1 MVTGMGIVTSLG
13 RGKADNWAALTAG
26 RSGIKPIRRFPIE
39 GLRTTIAGTIDCMGV
54 TDYSAY
60 ELSYAIAEAA
70 SLEAVTQ
77 SGIAS
82 AANFPGPLF
91 IATPPSELEWPA
103 LRRLY
108 DDAPVDSGTGYQR
121 LLAAARTR
129 RYGDLAR
136 HAEFASIA
144 DRMQVKFGTRGEP
157 ISICTACAS
166 GATTIQMGVEAIRRG
181 EATAALC
188 VGADATVHPEGLIRF
203 SLLSALSTRNSEPEK
218 ASRPFASDRD
228 GFVIAEG
235 AGAVVL
241 ESYESAL
248 ARGAAIL
255 GVVRG
260 CGEKA
265 DDFHRTRSRPDG
277 SAIIGA
283 MRKTLADACT
293 SPDEIDY
300 INAHGTSTPENDKME
315 YVSLKAVLG
324 EHLPRTPISS
334 NKSMVG
340 HTLIAAG
347 SVEAVISLMT
357 IANGVIPPTI
367 NYERPDPEVPLDV
380 VPNEARAAKVRT
392 VLSNSFGFGGQNVCL
407 VLAAAPT

>member
-1 MVTGMGIVTSLG
+1 MATQLTDPKGRPIVVVTGMGIVTSLG

-241 ESYESAL
+241 EVIRVRFGARRCHSRRCPWLRREGRRLPPHAL
-248 ARGAAIL
+248 SPRRLRNHRCHAQDTRRCLHVPGRDRL
-255 GVVRG
+255 
-260 CGEKA
+260 
-265 DDFHRTRSRPDG
+265 HQRTRHQH
-277 SAIIGA
+277 A
-283 MRKTLADACT
+283 RK
-293 SPDEIDY
+293 
-300 INAHGTSTPENDKME
+300 
-315 YVSLKAVLG
+315 
-324 EHLPRTPISS
+324 
-334 NKSMVG
+334 
-340 HTLIAAG
+340 
-347 SVEAVISLMT
+347 
-357 IANGVIPPTI
+357 
-367 NYERPDPEVPLDV
+367 
-380 VPNEARAAKVRT
+380 
-392 VLSNSFGFGGQNVCL
+392 
-407 VLAAAPT
+407 

>member
-1 MVTGMGIVTSLG
+1 MATQLTDPKGRPIVVVTGMGIVTSLG

-241 ESYESAL
+241 ESISSSLWREALPFSAL
-248 ARGAAIL
+248 SVAAARRPTTSTARAL
-255 GVVRG
+255 APTAPQSSVPCARHSPMP
-260 CGEKA
+260 A
-265 DDFHRTRSRPDG
+265 RPRTRS
-277 SAIIGA
+277 
-283 MRKTLADACT
+283 T
-293 SPDEIDY
+293 
-300 INAHGTSTPENDKME
+300 TSTHTAPARPKMTRWNT
-315 YVSLKAVLG
+315 S
-324 EHLPRTPISS
+324 R
-334 NKSMVG
+334 
-340 HTLIAAG
+340 
-347 SVEAVISLMT
+347 
-357 IANGVIPPTI
+357 
-367 NYERPDPEVPLDV
+367 
-380 VPNEARAAKVRT
+380 
-392 VLSNSFGFGGQNVCL
+392 
-407 VLAAAPT
+407 